1 MIHYK
6 TILDAIQRLENAGC
20 TRDMKRGLWLDKDGR
35 ELASDPLS
43 AVREL
48 RRLTVETAMDES
60 RKAGRYMTREL
71 IPQGTR

>member
-35 ELASDPLS
+35 ELASDPIN
-43 AVREL
+43 AIREL

-60 RKAGRYMTREL
+60 RQAGRHFTR
-71 IPQGTR
+71 

>member
-20 TRDMKRGLWLDKDGR
+20 TRDMKRGLWLDPSGR

-48 RRLTVETAMDES
+48 RRLTVAEAIETERA
-60 RKAGRYMTREL
+60 AGRYMTREL